1 MELLFVGFLPIIIYF
16 IIKEK
21 NVYNPAVV
29 FTTMWVLIS
38 FLSSLCLFGL
48 NETSGR
54 AYFLAF
60 LGVLSFDVAC
70 IIRTKMKIKVKKIVG
85 LNSCSDYDVK
95 YDFLIIMY
103 LVAIVFTIVLARRSI
118 GLIMH
123 GTPMTVIRNN
133 YRNIEAGLVVD
144 SKLTYYVEQYFV
156 AAAEFAAVALFP
168 IILFDKQKIKKFILI
183 IEIVVFLI
191 LHLFVT
197 GARSF
202 MIDVVLSVLL
212 YVLMSRRMI
221 HRFKEYF
228 SKIPK
233 VLIVVVGVGAVFM
246 VVFMSRLRKGDDISM
261 LREMYMYFSISFPLF
276 DIHINMME
284 FTQSYTYGMTVL
296 NGLFRPLQI
305 ILSSIGIPPLSLYR
319 KASQMLGA
327 NNEYY
332 YVGQTRANSFVTA
345 FYNFYMDFGTI
356 GIIFGCFIWGYLSQ
370 SAYQNLKNN
379 PNRRIQAVYILIVIG
394 LFLSFAKFQF
404 VAYRYLYAFLIII
417 LSFSEKRGKTM
428 ID

>member
-202 MIDVVLSVLL
+202 MIDVVLGVLL

>member
-54 AYFLAF
+54 AFFLAF

-202 MIDVVLSVLL
+202 MIDVVLGVLL

>member
-70 IIRTKMKIKVKKIVG
+70 IIRTKMKIKVKRIVG

-95 YDFLIIMY
+95 YEFLIIMY

-168 IILFDKQKIKKFILI
+168 IILFDKPKIKKFILI

-202 MIDVVLSVLL
+202 MIDVVLGVLL
-212 YVLMSRRMI
+212 YALMSRRMI

-305 ILSSIGIPPLSLYR
+305 ILSSIGIPSLPLYR

-404 VAYRYLYAFLIII
+404 VAYRYLYAFLIIL

-428 ID
+428 IV

>member
-70 IIRTKMKIKVKKIVG
+70 IIRTKMKIKVKRIVG

-95 YDFLIIMY
+95 YEFLIIMY

-168 IILFDKQKIKKFILI
+168 IILFDKPKIKKFILI

-202 MIDVVLSVLL
+202 MIDVVLGVLL
-212 YVLMSRRMI
+212 YALMSRRMI

-305 ILSSIGIPPLSLYR
+305 ILSSIGIPSLPLYR

-428 ID
+428 IV